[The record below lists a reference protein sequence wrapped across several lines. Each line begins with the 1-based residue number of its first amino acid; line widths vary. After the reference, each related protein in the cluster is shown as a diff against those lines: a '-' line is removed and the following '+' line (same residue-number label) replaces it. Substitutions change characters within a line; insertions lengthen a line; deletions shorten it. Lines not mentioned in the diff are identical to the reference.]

1 MPVRY
6 SRAGRHSRDPKMVDA
21 QAKEPRPGDS
31 APIATAL
38 FSPPGSSCVAGTERR
53 RLIRPEEKT

>member
-1 MPVRY
+1 VPVRY

-21 QAKEPRPGDS
+21 QAKELRPGDS
-31 APIATAL
+31 APIGTAL